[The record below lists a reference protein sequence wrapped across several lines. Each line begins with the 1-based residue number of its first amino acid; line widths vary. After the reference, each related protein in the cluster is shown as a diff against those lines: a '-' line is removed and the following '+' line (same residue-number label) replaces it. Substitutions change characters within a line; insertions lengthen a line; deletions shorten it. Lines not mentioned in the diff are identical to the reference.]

1 MLRVLRFLKT
11 FTLQKQNQLVLVD
24 FFCKWPHMSLHT
36 VVFKLPAPEP
46 PPNVPE
52 TMNNVPTTS
61 NNKFP
66 KINHTSPT
74 TSHTSPTSRN
84 HTFPTSNHKAPNTE
98 AARSD
103 YRAPAA
109 VDGASG
115 RFHLLILIRN
125 WSITSAVKRYYV
137 NGIGLKVVF
146 DSCFLPRCRSPSCFA
161 LQDIS
166 IFIRNHSM
174 SNYCL
179 Q

>member
-1 MLRVLRFLKT
+1 
-11 FTLQKQNQLVLVD
+11 
-24 FFCKWPHMSLHT
+24 
-36 VVFKLPAPEP
+36 
-46 PPNVPE
+46 
-52 TMNNVPTTS
+52 MNNVPTTS
-61 NNKFP
+61 N
-66 KINHTSPT
+66 HTSPKSNR
-74 TSHTSPTSRN
+74 TSPTSRNHTFPTSNSKDLTSCNHTFPTSNHKAPTSRN
-84 HTFPTSNHKAPNTE
+84 HTFPTSNHKAPTSRNHMFPTSNHKAPNTE
-98 AARSD
+98 AARFD

-174 SNYCL
+174 SHYCL